1 MLQAIRSR
9 AGSFVVKGLFGLLIV
24 IFGIWGIG
32 DIFRTR
38 STDTVIATVG
48 DQSIHA
54 EELQAAMRRELERLS
69 ARFGASID
77 IQQAKKLG
85 IIDDVLDA
93 LIDRTLIDQEAARL
107 RLELSDEVIR
117 NAVTDNPKFRTPDG
131 HFDRV
136 LFNAVLAENHLT
148 EDQLVTQMRREI
160 PRDDLRQAMVQGATA
175 PQPLI
180 DLLYRYRNEKRVADI
195 VALRIDD
202 AGDVGQPSEADL
214 TAFYDGHQDLFRA
227 PEYRGFTL
235 ASLSPSD
242 IAQGIEIPEAKL
254 KEEFDERQEEFQLP
268 EQRQVQQILAPSEEK
283 VKEAEAAL
291 AAGKDW
297 NDVAVQIAGQSPDT
311 IELGLMKRE
320 ELPRVLSD
328 IAFELPLN
336 QPSEPVK
343 TPLGWHILRIVKIEP
358 AVTQTFEQVK
368 PKLEAQL
375 AHNEAVDRIYKV
387 ANQVD
392 DALAGGMTL
401 DDAAAKFGL
410 KKTEIAASDV
420 GDHDPEGKP
429 VVMPAPANE
438 VLKLAFATN
447 EGRVSRVT
455 ESPDGGIFFVRVDKV
470 IPPTIKPLAEVKD
483 QAIAAWQGDKRRE
496 KVAKAAEELAAA
508 VKGDARLTAVAAEK
522 GLKVTTSPPLLRR
535 PSGVDAK
542 LQTTPPALV
551 AKLFEA
557 KPGEVVIAADAA
569 GSYVAQI
576 KEVQVEENPSKSAAV
591 DLSRDL
597 TQGMRTDIA
606 AEYAEALKAR
616 FPVEVKREAVDR
628 LF

>member
-1 MLQAIRSR
+1 MLQAIRSK

-69 ARFGASID
+69 LRFGASID
-77 IQQAKKLG
+77 IQQAKKIG
-85 IIDDVLDA
+85 VIDDVLDT
-93 LIDRTLIDQEAARL
+93 LIDRSLIDQEAARL
-107 RLELSDEVIR
+107 RLEVSDEVIR
-117 NAVTDNPKFRTPDG
+117 NAVTNNPKFRTPDG
-131 HFDRV
+131 HFDRA

-175 PQPLI
+175 PQSLI
-180 DLLYRYRNEKRVADI
+180 DQLYRYRNEKRVADI
-195 VALRIDD
+195 VAMMIDD
-202 AGDVGQPSEADL
+202 AGDIGQPSEADL

-235 ASLSPSD
+235 ASLSPPD

-254 KEEFDERQEEFQLP
+254 QEEFDERQEEFQLP

-291 AAGKDW
+291 ATGKDW

-375 AHNEAVDRIYKV
+375 THNEAVDRIYKI

-392 DALAGGMTL
+392 DALAGGMSIE
-401 DDAAAKFGL
+401 DAAAKFGL

-420 GDHDPEGKP
+420 GDRDPEGKP
-429 VVMPAPANE
+429 VLMPAPANE

-447 EGRVSRVT
+447 EGRMSRVT
-455 ESPDGGIFFVRVDKV
+455 DSPDGGIFFVRVDKV
-470 IPPTIKPLAEVKD
+470 IPPMIKSLAEVKD
-483 QAIAAWQGDKRRE
+483 QAIAAWQDDKRRD
-496 KVAKAAEELAAA
+496 KVAKTAEELAAA

-522 GLKVTTSPPLLRR
+522 GLKATSSPPLLRR

-557 KPGEVVIAADAA
+557 KPGEVVTATDAA
-569 GSYVAQI
+569 GSYVAQLA
-576 KEVQVEENPSKSAAV
+576 EVQAPDAPPQDGTS

-597 TQGMRTDIA
+597 TQGMRTDLA
-606 AEYAEALKAR
+606 AEYAEALRAR
-616 FPVEVKREAVDR
+616 FPVEIRREAVDR

>member
-107 RLELSDEVIR
+107 RLEVSDEVIR

-175 PQPLI
+175 PQSLI

-375 AHNEAVDRIYKV
+375 THNEAVDRIYKV

>member
-1 MLQAIRSR
+1 MLQAIRSK
-9 AGSFVVKGLFGLLIV
+9 AGSFVVKGLFGLLIL

-38 STDTVIATVG
+38 PTDTVIATVG

-54 EELQAAMRRELERLS
+54 EDLQTAMRRELERLS

-93 LIDRTLIDQEAARL
+93 LIDRSLLDQEAARL
-107 RLELSDEVIR
+107 RLEVSDEVIR
-117 NAVTDNPKFRTPDG
+117 NAITDDPKFRTPDG
-131 HFDRV
+131 HFDRA
-136 LFNAVLAENHLT
+136 LFNAALAENHFS
-148 EDQLVTQMRREI
+148 EDQFVTLMRREI
-160 PRDDLRQAMVQGATA
+160 PRNDLQQAVVLGTTA
-175 PQPLI
+175 PQSMV
-180 DLLYRYRNEKRVADI
+180 DLLFRYRNEKRVADI
-195 VALRIDD
+195 VTLLIDD

-235 ASLSPSD
+235 ASLSLSD

-254 KEEFDERQEEFQLP
+254 KEEFDERQDEFQLP
-268 EQRQVQQILAPSEEK
+268 EQREVQQILAPSEEK
-283 VKEAEAAL
+283 LKEAEAAL

-297 NDVAVQIAGQSPDT
+297 NEVAIQIAGQNPDT

-336 QPSEPVK
+336 KPSEPVK

-358 AVTQTFEQVK
+358 AVSQSFEQAK

-375 AHNEAVDRIYKV
+375 THDEAVDRIYKI
-387 ANQVD
+387 ANRVD

-401 DDAAAKFGL
+401 ENAVAKFGL
-410 KKTEIAASDV
+410 KKTEIDAADV

-429 VVMPAPANE
+429 VALPVPATE
-438 VLKLAFATN
+438 VLKLVFATN
-447 EGRVSRVT
+447 EGQTSRVT
-455 ESPDGGIFFVRVDKV
+455 EGRDGAIFMVRVSKV
-470 IPPTIKPLAEVKD
+470 TPPTIKPLAEVKD
-483 QAIAAWQGDKRRE
+483 QAVAAWQGDKRRE
-496 KVAKAAEELAAA
+496 KVAKTAEELAAA
-508 VKGDARLTAVAAEK
+508 VKPGARLAAVAAEK

-535 PSGVDAK
+535 PRGVDAK
-542 LQTTPPALV
+542 LQTTTPALV

-557 KPGEVVIAADAA
+557 KPDEVVIAADAA
-569 GSYVAQI
+569 GSYVAQLG
-576 KEVQVEENPSKSAAV
+576 EVQVEETPSKSATV
-591 DLSRDL
+591 DLSL
-597 TQGMRTDIA
+597 ELNQGMRTDLA
-606 AEYAEALKAR
+606 AEFTQALRAR
-616 FPVEVKREAVDR
+616 YPVEIRREAVDR